1 MDAWAWWHQAHS
13 PRMEAGGLEFFLKKY
28 IDGAVVATSNSMI
41 ILPLENQWDQF
52 QRYFHLKY
60 HRIILTLKHVRNIV
74 EIQKTA
80 PSSLSCLVSLYIYI
94 GDIVAT

>member
-1 MDAWAWWHQAHS
+1 MRGPGDIRPTHLGWKQVVWN
-13 PRMEAGGLEFFLKKY
+13 FFLKKY